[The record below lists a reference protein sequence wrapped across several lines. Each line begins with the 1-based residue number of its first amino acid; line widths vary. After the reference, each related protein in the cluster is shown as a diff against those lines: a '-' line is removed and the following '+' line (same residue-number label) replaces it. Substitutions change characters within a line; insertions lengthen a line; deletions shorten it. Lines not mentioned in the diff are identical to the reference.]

1 MSATPSLHDR
11 IGGEATIRSLVDAF
25 YERVLNDPELAPFF
39 VHTPVERLRR
49 TQHEFF
55 CAALGGP
62 IAYSGQSIARAH
74 FGRGIERR
82 HFARFVAH
90 LLATLRERGIGE
102 ADTDEIV
109 SLLNRYAPD
118 VLGEGTH
125 AG

>member
-1 MSATPSLHDR
+1 
-11 IGGEATIRSLVDAF
+11 
-25 YERVLNDPELAPFF
+25 
-39 VHTPVERLRR
+39 
-49 TQHEFF
+49 
-55 CAALGGP
+55 GP